1 MRRPLAPRYRRS
13 PDLVAYW
20 ADELSVYN
28 YGTRRVTHVTPLAF
42 ELLDFF
48 GASRSV
54 AEAQRRFPQFPPTAV
69 AAAVRSLSRR
79 RLLERQGAR
88 RGGTALRGWK
98 EWSPAAA
105 FFHFSTKDVPFVEG
119 GPGPSRGTRA
129 PSWVKHVPGALRIAL
144 PPAATSGAFP
154 RVLQERRTWRRF
166 ARAPVPLDQ
175 LSTLLG
181 TTFRLR
187 RQSPGPGLP
196 RVALRTSPSPGARHA
211 LEAYV
216 LALRVGGLA
225 RGLYHYAADRHEL
238 ERVSAKASRRQLLG
252 YLPTQ
257 HWYGDAAAL
266 VLITAV
272 FPRVVWRYD
281 YPRAYRAVLIEA
293 GHFCQ
298 TFLLTATWL
307 GLAPFCS
314 MALADSRI
322 ERDLG
327 IDGVTESVLYA
338 AGVGVRPRGV
348 DWAPVPAPKRGR
360 MSG

>member
-1 MRRPLAPRYRRS
+1 LPALATLLEFTFRVRGRVVPQGR
-13 PDLVAYW
+13 
-20 ADELSVYN
+20 E
-28 YGTRRVTHVTPLAF
+28 RVT
-42 ELLDFF
+42 
-48 GASRSV
+48 
-54 AEAQRRFPQFPPTAV
+54 
-69 AAAVRSLSRR
+69 
-79 RLLERQGAR
+79 
-88 RGGTALRGWK
+88 
-98 EWSPAAA
+98 
-105 FFHFSTKDVPFVEG
+105 
-119 GPGPSRGTRA
+119 
-129 PSWVKHVPGALRIAL
+129 
-144 PPAATSGAFP
+144 
-154 RVLQERRTWRRF
+154 
-166 ARAPVPLDQ
+166 
-175 LSTLLG
+175 
-181 TTFRLR
+181 
-187 RQSPGPGLP
+187 
-196 RVALRTSPSPGARHA
+196 LRTSPSPGACQT

-216 LALRVGGLA
+216 LACRVQGLQ

-238 ERVSAKASRRQLLG
+238 ERMTSTATRRQILA

-272 FPRVVWRYD
+272 FPRVWWRYD

-338 AGVGVRPRGV
+338 AGVGVRPPGV
-348 DWAPVPAPKRGR
+348 DWAPTPRPQRGR
-360 MSG
+360 MSR